1 MSSAPADELTHAA
14 RLQRRWR
21 GLGGVLFM
29 LFYSV
34 FFAAHMEL
42 AGTSLY
48 LQDGV
53 LAGAPTASFVHD
65 LTAERVK
72 AGSGGAGENSAF
84 LLLHHTPIRL
94 LTAFLTLV
102 ADNGTTAG
110 RHAVAALTAG
120 AGALTLGMLYQG
132 LLWCG
137 VGRGRA
143 ILFSSLAGTSMA
155 LLLFSAMPQPQVF
168 SALGLTAALAAVVR
182 GRSGRWWEFAASALY
197 ATCCSLFNLVPVLLL
212 AVVRVVDQWRT
223 SGSLRPVMLLPVNLA
238 ALLLLTLSAMKV
250 QGWIYPQS
258 NPTRM
263 TAVVQKAAQG
273 IPPALGRLPG
283 VNWAAAGRE
292 AFVTSMIATGLASDG
307 DPGVG
312 SDARKVVLK
321 QGPEVTPDVQHGLQ
335 PVWLLLLL
343 VGLLGLPSAAGRGA
357 PTALAL
363 LVGSF
368 GFVATLPGQD
378 AILTQA
384 PLWTPALVFLVGIGV
399 EQHVRRW
406 RILGALLP
414 LLVLAMIVGLGLHNA
429 RFMAE
434 LGRMIAL

>member
-1 MSSAPADELTHAA
+1 MSAPPQDELAQAA

-65 LTAERVK
+65 LTAQGVK

-102 ADNGTTAG
+102 AENATTAG

-120 AGALTLGMLYQG
+120 VGALTLGMLYQA

-137 VGRGRA
+137 VGRWRA
-143 ILFSSLAGTSMA
+143 FLFASLAGTSMA
-155 LLLFSAMPQPQVF
+155 LMLFSGLPLPQVF
-168 SALGLTAALAAVVR
+168 SALGLTAAMAAVVR
-182 GRSGRWWEFAASALY
+182 GRSGRWWEFAAAALY
-197 ATCCSLFNLVPVLLL
+197 STCCSLFNLVPLLLL
-212 AVVRVVDQWRT
+212 AVVRVVDQWRI

-250 QGWIYPQS
+250 QGWLYPHSSQTS
-258 NPTRM
+258 I

-273 IPPALGRLPG
+273 IPPALRRLPE
-283 VNWAAAGRE
+283 VNWAETGRQAFLTNVIAPELANDVDPAAG
-292 AFVTSMIATGLASDG
+292 SH
-307 DPGVG
+307 
-312 SDARKVVLK
+312 ARKVVLK
-321 QGPEVTPDVQHGLQ
+321 QGADVALDFRHPLQ
-335 PVWLLLLL
+335 SAWLLLLL
-343 VGLLGLPSAAGRGA
+343 VGLLGLPSAGRGA

-363 LVGSF
+363 IVGSL

-378 AILTQA
+378 AFWAQA
-384 PLWTPALVFLVGIGV
+384 PLWTPALVFLAGIGI
-399 EQHVRRW
+399 EQHVKRW
-406 RILGALLP
+406 KILGLP
-414 LLVLAMIVGLGLHNA
+414 VALLVLGLLAALCLHNA
-429 RFMAE
+429 RFVAE
-434 LGRMIAL
+434 LGRILAL

>member
-42 AGTSLY
+42 EGTSLY

-65 LTAERVK
+65 LTAQGVK

-102 ADNGTTAG
+102 AENATTAG

-120 AGALTLGMLYQG
+120 AGALTLGMLYQA

-137 VGRGRA
+137 VGRWRA

-155 LLLFSAMPQPQVF
+155 LMLFSALPQPQVF

-182 GRSGRWWEFAASALY
+182 GRSGRWWEFAAAALY

-238 ALLLLTLSAMKV
+238 ALLLLTLSAMEV
-250 QGWIYPQS
+250 QGWIYPHS
-258 NPTRM
+258 NQTRM
-263 TAVVQKAAQG
+263 TAVVQKAALG
-273 IPPALGRLPG
+273 IPPALGRLPE
-283 VNWAAAGRE
+283 VKWADAGRE
-292 AFVTSMIATGLASDG
+292 AFVTSMIATELASDG
-307 DPGVG
+307 DPAVG
-312 SDARKVVLK
+312 SHARKVVLK
-321 QGPEVTPDVQHGLQ
+321 QGPEVTPHLQHGLQ
-335 PVWLLLLL
+335 SAWLLLLL
-343 VGLLGLPSAAGRGA
+343 VGLLGLPSAGRGA

-363 LVGSF
+363 LVGSL

-378 AILTQA
+378 AILTHA
-384 PLWTPALVFLVGIGV
+384 ALWTPALVFLVGIGV

-406 RILGALLP
+406 RILGGLMP
-414 LLVLAMIVGLGLHNA
+414 LLVLAMIVALGLHNA